1 MSQIP
6 LADVIEPATS
16 LASIDDQVARPCF
29 FEAQEVGGPLN
40 EDPVGG
46 GISWRAVGLV
56 ELNLQQKFLKEG

>member
-46 GISWRAVGLV
+46 GIS
-56 ELNLQQKFLKEG
+56 